1 MNTAHW
7 RGARP
12 AAACC
17 AALAALALAAAGA
30 TAATASSAA
39 AASRAGAAPIAT
51 TDSGA
56 VRGVAAGSI
65 NEFLGVPYAAPPTGN
80 LRWRPPQPPAGW
92 HGVRGATQFAPSC
105 PQPPS
110 PFAPHGA
117 FSEDCLYL
125 NVYAPVRRN
134 GDGDGRPVLVWIH
147 GGGLTEEGS
156 SNYDGAK
163 LAADGAVVVTI
174 NYRLGAL
181 GFLAHPALASRPGGP
196 AGNYG
201 LMDQQA
207 ALRWVQDNIGRF
219 GGNPDN
225 VTVAGQSA
233 GGLSVLAQLVSVGA
247 RGLFQKAII
256 ESGAF
261 ALNQQPLA
269 DAEAAGQAFAAQAGC
284 PDQTAA
290 CLRNLPVSALV
301 STPFTG
307 IPGVVDGK
315 ILTAPIAA
323 ALAAGRFAHV
333 PVLNGTNHDE
343 ERLFVDGL
351 HLTVSGGTFAPIPGE
366 PVTPDNYQANIAAV
380 LGVSAGRAAAIAAE
394 YPPSAYPPS
403 AYSTS
408 ADAALSALAGDAN
421 FACPALQVDQ
431 QTSARV
437 PTFAYEFNDDT
448 APQPY
453 TPPGFITVATHESEL
468 PYLFDLPNAP
478 YHPGAQPR
486 PADTRGQHASSLG
499 ELRRHRQ
506 PRDRGR
512 ALALLRRQRADALAR
527 AAPAPDRDRLRYQTP
542 LRILGRRVTTPRRRT
557 PSGCRADERSSR
569 KG

>member
-1 MNTAHW
+1 MNTTHW
-7 RGARP
+7 RCAP
-12 AAACC
+12 LVAACR
-17 AALAALALAAAGA
+17 AALTALTLA
-30 TAATASSAA
+30 TAATA
-39 AASRAGAAPIAT
+39 GAATAHAGSGGAPIVRT
-51 TDSGA
+51 GDGA
-56 VRGVAAGSI
+56 VQGMTVGTV

-80 LRWRPPQPPAGW
+80 LRWRPPQPPAPWQGI
-92 HGVRGATQFAPSC
+92 RDATQFAPSC

-110 PFAPHGA
+110 PFAPHGT

-125 NVYAPVRRN
+125 NVYTPMLPG
-134 GDGDGRPVLVWIH
+134 GDGNRRPVLVWIH

-196 AGNYG
+196 AGNSG

-207 ALRWVQDNIGRF
+207 ALRWVQDNISQF

-225 VTVAGQSA
+225 VTIAGQSA
-233 GGLSVLAQLVSVGA
+233 GGLSVLAQLVSTGA
-247 RGLFQKAII
+247 RGLFQRAII

-269 DAEAAGQAFAAQAGC
+269 AAEAAGEAFAAQVGC
-284 PDQTAA
+284 PDQTAT
-290 CLRNLPVSALV
+290 CLRNLPVANLV
-301 STPFTG
+301 TPDFVG

-315 ILTAPIAA
+315 VLTEPIGA
-323 ALAAGRFAHV
+323 ALAAGQFAHV

-343 ERLFVDGL
+343 EQLFVAGL
-351 HLTVSGGTFAPIPGE
+351 GLAVSGGTFVPIPEGNM
-366 PVTPDNYQANIAAV
+366 VTPGGYQGDIAAV
-380 LGVSAGRAAAIAAE
+380 LGVPAARAAAIVGE
-394 YPPSAYPPS
+394 YPLSAHASP
-403 AYSTS
+403 
-408 ADAALSALAGDAN
+408 DAALSTLVSDAN

-437 PTFAYEFNDDT
+437 PTFAYEFNDDN

-453 TPPGFITVATHESEL
+453 TQPGFITVATHESEL

-478 YHPGAQPR
+478 FHPAPSPDQQTL
-486 PADTRGQHASSLG
+486 AASM
-499 ELRRHRQ
+499 
-506 PRDRGR
+506 
-512 ALALLRRQRADALAR
+512 R
-527 AAPAPDRDRLRYQTP
+527 AAWVNFAATGNPVTAALPWPAFGDSQHMLSLVPPQPQAETDFAARHHCAFWAA
-542 LRILGRRVTTPRRRT
+542 G
-557 PSGCRADERSSR
+557 
-569 KG
+569 